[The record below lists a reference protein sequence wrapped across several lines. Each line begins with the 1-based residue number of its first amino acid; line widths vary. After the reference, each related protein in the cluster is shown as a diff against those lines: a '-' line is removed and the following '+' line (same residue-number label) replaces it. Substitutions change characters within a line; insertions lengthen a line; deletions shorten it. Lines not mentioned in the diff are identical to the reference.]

1 MKNKT
6 VPKSIPQHTIWFVVA
21 LVGTLLAAP
30 NGLVVKLTVGE
41 ISPFL
46 MNALRFTVVAIV
58 CAPAVWRVRHSITKK
73 QLIGVMYI
81 GFYITIAVSAFV
93 SAVKLSQASYVSI
106 VTLLTPIVLLMYSVK
121 LYGERLSQR
130 TITGIALA
138 AMGAM
143 VLVVLPFARQ
153 GAAAFYPMA
162 TFLTL
167 LNCFSYPLAIIQTKR
182 VNESGVPMMAIIG
195 LSSLVVATLS
205 GIILAMSSTSIQLPS
220 GGEWMGILYSGVAVA
235 LLSRMFKI
243 WGYEHIGTGAT
254 SALMYLETFLGILLP
269 ILILHEKMSIVTV
282 VGGLF
287 VLFGVYI
294 VESHKLLAHK
304 HHHYWRSH

>member
-6 VPKSIPQHTIWFVVA
+6 IPKLISHHSTWFVVA

-58 CAPAVWRVRHSITKK
+58 CAPVVWRVRHSITKK
-73 QLIGVMYI
+73 QLIGVIYI

-93 SAVKLSQASYVSI
+93 SAVKLSQASYVAI
-106 VTLLTPIVLLMYSVK
+106 VTLLTPVVLLIYSVK

-130 TITGIALA
+130 TITGVALA

-153 GAAAFYPMA
+153 GGPAFYPMA

-195 LSSLVVATLS
+195 LSSLIVATLS